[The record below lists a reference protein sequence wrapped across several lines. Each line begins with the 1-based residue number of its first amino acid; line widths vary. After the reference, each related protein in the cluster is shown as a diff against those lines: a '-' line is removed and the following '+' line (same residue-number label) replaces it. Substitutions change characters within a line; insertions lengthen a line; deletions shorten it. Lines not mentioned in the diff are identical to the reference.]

1 MSQQFK
7 LRKYEL
13 EPMTDDRVTV
23 AVECCGVCGSVR
35 APSPRSAITLS
46 DPFVQQDQHTISGG
60 WGPFETGFVVT
71 GHEVIGTVAEV
82 GSKVTEFKV
91 GQRVGVGAQ
100 VGGCGECKACKND
113 NGPLYALTALSFELT
128 LLSRELLPSADARL
142 QYPLYAVLA

>member
-13 EPMTDDRVTV
+13 EPMKDDRVTV

-71 GHEVIGTVAEV
+71 GHEVIGTVAELGVRSRSSRSASESVLAHRSEAV
-82 GSKVTEFKV
+82 G
-91 GQRVGVGAQ
+91 
-100 VGGCGECKACKND
+100 N
-113 NGPLYALTALSFELT
+113 
-128 LLSRELLPSADARL
+128 ARL
-142 QYPLYAVLA
+142 ARMTMVRCMRSLH